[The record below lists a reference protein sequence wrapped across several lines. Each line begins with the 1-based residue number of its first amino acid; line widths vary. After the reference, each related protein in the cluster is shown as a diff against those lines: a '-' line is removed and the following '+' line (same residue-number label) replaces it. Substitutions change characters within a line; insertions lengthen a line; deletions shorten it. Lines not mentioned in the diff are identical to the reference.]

1 MRPHMHS
8 PLTCVNLNGRLWWE
22 NNCCLFHR
30 QLGGLHG
37 AGITISILDKKTP
50 HKQRAVGQEDSCT
63 LCFHFIPTPRTKGPR
78 GGGIKGRDAGTLA
91 RFFLYSSS
99 RPFSR
104 PEKGGFKPLRIV
116 PERLLWKGGPH
127 KDTARCFKRRVR
139 RYDFVHSDW
148 WQRRKS
154 RLRQIIGWIFWVPF
168 YFGCTV
174 TGRSAAL
181 HTPTQVKLKMNATQC
196 IGWFKSAASA

>member
-8 PLTCVNLNGRLWWE
+8 SLTCVNLNGRLWWE
-22 NNCCLFHR
+22 NNCCLFRR

-63 LCFHFIPTPRTKGPR
+63 LCFHFIPTPVQKAL
-78 GGGIKGRDAGTLA
+78 GGGGVLKDGTLA
-91 RFFLYSSS
+91 HLLDFSSILPLA
-99 RPFSR
+99 PFQ
-104 PEKGGFKPLRIV
+104 GLV

-127 KDTARCFKRRVR
+127 KDTARRFKRRVR

-154 RLRQIIGWIFWVPF
+154 RLRQIIWWIFWVPF

-174 TGRSAAL
+174 IGRSAAL
-181 HTPTQVKLKMNATQC
+181 HTPVRETTNT
-196 IGWFKSAASA
+196 S